1 MPPILSNLLID
12 ATGGANM
19 SGAMVGRASADYMP
33 RPTYEPNSENPMVRF
48 HEIWC
53 WDDEAQDYC
62 QFVKADGVD
71 GVLSDSRETIAAMR
85 KADLERASNLYRSQ
99 TNMFGI
105 EQEHPFVPIIPYK
118 RPDFFWGK
126 AHSDILIPLQIWTN
140 ERLQQIA
147 DLMEQNVDPSKV
159 VSGFQSLTDE
169 KVDALGGPGTW
180 VYDQVPGAK
189 VEQLRPPPVP
199 DLFAEF
205 KEIGQIFLEASGLTE
220 TIMGRQQ
227 EGASSRSAA
236 QQKHAVM
243 TGSGRIKRVA
253 VALEESLAKIADI
266 GTKLIQRNSKI
277 RLKTDSG
284 EVFIPSQLAAE
295 RIKIRVAGHS
305 HSPLFA
311 DESKEQAA
319 GLFKGQ
325 AIDREDL
332 LRMLNPPDVDH
343 LIWKLRRRVKA
354 EAQEKAQQVKAE
366 QNKPHRGSHPSKA
379 A

>member
-1 MPPILSNLLID
+1 
-12 ATGGANM
+12 
-19 SGAMVGRASADYMP
+19 
-33 RPTYEPNSENPMVRF
+33 
-48 HEIWC
+48 
-53 WDDEAQDYC
+53 
-62 QFVKADGVD
+62 
-71 GVLSDSRETIAAMR
+71 
-85 KADLERASNLYRSQ
+85 
-99 TNMFGI
+99 
-105 EQEHPFVPIIPYK
+105 
-118 RPDFFWGK
+118 
-126 AHSDILIPLQIWTN
+126 
-140 ERLQQIA
+140 
-147 DLMEQNVDPSKV
+147 
-159 VSGFQSLTDE
+159 
-169 KVDALGGPGTW
+169 
-180 VYDQVPGAK
+180 
-189 VEQLRPPPVP
+189 
-199 DLFAEF
+199 
-205 KEIGQIFLEASGLTE
+205 
-220 TIMGRQQ
+220 
-227 EGASSRSAA
+227 
-236 QQKHAVM
+236 
-243 TGSGRIKRVA
+243 VA